1 MNKKV
6 RRNFNASFKKRV
18 ALEALKEQQTLS
30 ELCSKF
36 ELHASQITDWKKQ
49 LIAGSE
55 QIFNGFKA
63 DACRTHDDALRD
75 ELYKQIGQLTVEN
88 EWLKKKSEQIFGK
101 GKQNGANR

>member
-6 RRNFNASFKKRV
+6 RRNFSASFKKKV
-18 ALEALKEQQTLS
+18 ALEALKEQHTLS

-36 ELHASQITDWKKQ
+36 ELHSSQITDWKKQ

-63 DACRTHDDALRD
+63 DSSRSTDDALRD

-101 GKQNGANR
+101 GKHNGTHR

>member
-1 MNKKV
+1 
-6 RRNFNASFKKRV
+6 
-18 ALEALKEQQTLS
+18 LS
-30 ELCSKF
+30 K
-36 ELHASQITDWKKQ
+36 HWGVPQITDWKKQ

-63 DACRTHDDALRD
+63 DTSRTTDDALRD

-101 GKQNGANR
+101 GKQNGTNR